1 MSEPEQDDPLNK
13 VSLKGTT
20 VMNTCHGNS
29 LRLAMV
35 PQVTLISL
43 DRLPQIPNLSNK
55 DIF

>member
-13 VSLKGTT
+13 FSLNGTT

-29 LRLAMV
+29 LRLDMV
-35 PQVTLISL
+35 PPVTLISL